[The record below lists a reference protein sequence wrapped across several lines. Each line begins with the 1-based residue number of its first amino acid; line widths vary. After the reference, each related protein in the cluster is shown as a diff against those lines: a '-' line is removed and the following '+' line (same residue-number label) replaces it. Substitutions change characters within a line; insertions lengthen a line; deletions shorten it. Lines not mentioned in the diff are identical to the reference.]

1 MSSEQSRVSAMLFPF
16 IFMSLFLLLLIS
28 LFSTI
33 LIRDCIMPSVF
44 LNDFLTNVFKETTG
58 KI

>member
-28 LFSTI
+28 LFSTNCSN
-33 LIRDCIMPSVF
+33 RTMPVVF
-44 LNDFLTNVFKETTG
+44 LNNFLTNILKETKG
-58 KI
+58 KK